1 MTIEEGLKSDDIEI
15 IQLAVN
21 ILVNQE
27 NYTVIDIKEKLNFT
41 IFEIDYEKSDYVI
54 NQIILRTNWKKYM
67 RKHMILEQELYFEQI
82 IKMKL

>member
-54 NQIILRTNWKKYM
+54 NQIILRINWKKYM
-67 RKHMILEQELYFEQI
+67 RKHMILEQELYFKQI

>member
-41 IFEIDYEKSDYVI
+41 IFEIDYKKSDYVI
-54 NQIILRTNWKKYM
+54 NQIILRTNQKKYM